1 MNEDSDFRLR
11 EDELLMARREMERV
25 QQEMDRVQ
33 QDRLSHLETRI
44 DDLANKVKHEV
55 VEVEK
60 RISARISLSEQLMAE
75 QSAALAVK
83 RTFQHLG
90 VDVDS
95 ATDLQRFRDDLRF
108 GGVFRTAATKSFLA
122 LLAAICG
129 GIGLSIWLVFKEK
142 AGLP

>member
-1 MNEDSDFRLR
+1 MNEDLASRLR
-11 EDELLMARREMERV
+11 EDDLLMARR
-25 QQEMDRVQ
+25 EMDRVQ
-33 QDRLSHLETRI
+33 QDRLSHIEMRI
-44 DDLANKVKHEV
+44 DDLANKVEREV
-55 VEVEK
+55 SAVEQ
-60 RISARISLSEQLMAE
+60 RISDRISRSEQLMAE

-83 RTFQHLG
+83 RTFSHLG
-90 VDVDS
+90 VDVDNVQ
-95 ATDLQRFRDDLRF
+95 DLQRFRDDLRF

>member
-1 MNEDSDFRLR
+1 MNEDSSSRLR
-11 EDELLMARREMERV
+11 EDDLLMARR
-25 QQEMDRVQ
+25 EMDRVQ
-33 QDRLSHLETRI
+33 QDRLSHIEMRI
-44 DDLANKVKHEV
+44 DDLANKVEREV
-55 VEVEK
+55 SAVEQ
-60 RISARISLSEQLMAE
+60 RISDRISRSEQLMAE

-83 RTFQHLG
+83 RTFSHLG
-90 VDVDS
+90 VDVDNVQ
-95 ATDLQRFRDDLRF
+95 DLQRFRDDLRF